1 MSVPGAQDAERLT
14 AEAGQDLPTDD
25 GARDVHSDFGTPL
38 RKARE
43 KAGLSVADIA
53 DALKV
58 TQRTVVA
65 LEAERYEELPP
76 RPYIRGYVQRYA
88 RVVGLDSAAV
98 TVGSDGVEDEPAL
111 PAVVPRSRWVSFND
125 FARESWGLVYGS
137 IVLVFVILIGGA
149 LWWAWRGGNAE
160 PTVPEAVPSTARE
173 DSDPVAAASPPTPQV
188 DTEVVSPVP
197 AAPGQAPDS
206 VDATPDQAP
215 DSISA
220 VPAAPDQAPDSTTAV
235 PAAPDQA
242 PDSTAAVPA
251 AADQAPGST
260 TAVPAAAD
268 QALDSTAAV
277 PESSDPAAAEPAPPE
292 VAPVESRVVDETAVD
307 RLARPDLI
315 TFVFAGECWVEV
327 RGRGGDLVHGD
338 LGRDGE
344 TVTVSGQAPF
354 SVLLGNPN
362 VVDVTFNGEP
372 VSVDPGRPGE
382 VARFQVGTDDDGSGT
397 SGVVENGG

>member
-206 VDATPDQAP
+206 VDAAPDQAP

-220 VPAAPDQAPDSTTAV
+220 VPAAPDQAPD
-235 PAAPDQA
+235 
-242 PDSTAAVPA
+242 
-251 AADQAPGST
+251 ST